1 VLPKVTFWLQ
11 CTTRVPITKKE
22 TNKQHIMG
30 NDSDD
35 DDSYNADWHPGMDQT
50 PVQSTT
56 HQPSVTYQN
65 GVGGGSGRL
74 PLPPH
79 RVSSAADAV
88 NNNVSFTFPEGERRA
103 YGSIHIRDNTETS
116 NSREDAVEE
125 KEEADEADN
134 KRAKSARGRYVAPVD
149 NKKHRVR
156 PYRCFSEPTYM
167 TEDDLYSDMMKP
179 SVTAAFLKSHFPPS
193 TSKIPGELKLSEA
206 VRKLYDS
213 PEVDG
218 RIGSI
223 RVEVL
228 GSVGLARQK
237 PYCAVYVVSGDCA
250 FCTDVLNNFRSPMW
264 PSASTRCAVFP
275 VHHAYAKVFIGLFD
289 VRKRQNKDN
298 DVFCG
303 RVVIDI
309 AQLRPNTEYDV
320 TFPLRASSFVYDR
333 RKRGV
338 IRLRFSL
345 HWFSERMAICS
356 YLKSS
361 RWFSQSEPTKGLGQ
375 PTIPCAEPKTF
386 RNIAVT
392 CHGQDFPGKYTR
404 MAFRATMRE
413 FNLYHINLRFVM
425 KTLTLDALLYERP
438 HISFYLFLAFQHCI
452 YSNIVRMVPP
462 YWTGYILL
470 LFLDNYVHFNT
481 SERFTLSYKPLTI
494 QEIFIGLVKDGKSD
508 NPNFNPVEVKKRAKK
523 KISKNKKEAQAPT
536 DNLYATWSQF
546 VGLSSEE
553 EAVEEAGEI
562 EPRDHR
568 EFPFSERDEYPKFA
582 VQEALAPSTKAPVRG
597 KSLFAL
603 VF

>member
-1 VLPKVTFWLQ
+1 MAKS
-11 CTTRVPITKKE
+11 
-22 TNKQHIMG
+22 NY
-30 NDSDD
+30 DDDDD
-35 DDSYNADWHPGMDQT
+35 DDSYDANWSPGMEQAPVAAGRPAHNTMDPNVMQPQGYLPNNHQQAQNTVSFAPGDYYEEDQYE
-50 PVQSTT
+50 Q
-56 HQPSVTYQN
+56 QTYQRPAYAN
-65 GVGGGSGRL
+65 SYNRDNVIAEEEEKRQKIAASGKF
-74 PLPPH
+74 LPP
-79 RVSSAADAV
+79 A
-88 NNNVSFTFPEGERRA
+88 
-103 YGSIHIRDNTETS
+103 
-116 NSREDAVEE
+116 
-125 KEEADEADN
+125 
-134 KRAKSARGRYVAPVD
+134 VD

-156 PYRCFSEPTYM
+156 PYRCYDEPKYM
-167 TEDDLYSDMMKP
+167 TEDELYADMMKP
-179 SVTAAFLKSHFPPS
+179 SVSAAFLKSHFPPS
-193 TSKIPGELKLSEA
+193 TSKIPGELKLSDA
-206 VRKLYDS
+206 VRNLYDS

-218 RIGSI
+218 RIGSL

-228 GSVGLARQK
+228 GCVGLARQK
-237 PYCAVYVVSGDCA
+237 PYSAVYVISGDCA

-264 PSASTRCAVFP
+264 PSACTRAAVFP
-275 VHHAYAKVFIGLFD
+275 VHHAYAKLFVGMFD

-303 RVVIDI
+303 RVAIDI

-345 HWFSERMAICS
+345 HWFSERAAICS

-438 HISFYLFLAFQHCI
+438 HISLYLFLAFQHSI
-452 YSNIVRMVPP
+452 YSQVVRMVPP
-462 YWTGYILL
+462 YFSGYIIL
-470 LFLDNYVHFNT
+470 LFLDNYMHFNV
-481 SERFTLSYKPLTI
+481 SDRFTLGYKPLTVK
-494 QEIFIGLVKDGKSD
+494 EILMGLIKDGKSG
-508 NPNFNPVEVKKRAKK
+508 NPNFLPLTLKKRAKK
-523 KISKNKKEAQAPT
+523 KPTKNNKDKDGTKEAAFNINWET
-536 DNLYATWSQF
+536 LSTL
-546 VGLSSEE
+546 VGMSPDEE
-553 EAVEEAGEI
+553 PMEDGVEI

-582 VQEALAPSTKAPVRG
+582 VQEALAPSTKAPVKG
-597 KSLFAL
+597 TFHVMWQCYVAL
-603 VF
+603 CLCVLISTLLSP